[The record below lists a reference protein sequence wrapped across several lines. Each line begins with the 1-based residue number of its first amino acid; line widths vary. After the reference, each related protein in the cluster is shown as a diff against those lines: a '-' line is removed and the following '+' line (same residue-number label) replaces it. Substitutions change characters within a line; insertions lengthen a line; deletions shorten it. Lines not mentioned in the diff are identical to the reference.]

1 MVPSPLTL
9 SNAASCGLR
18 SGRFSYSTTYS
29 GGCLGS
35 SSGEGRSE
43 LRYAQRCAE
52 FRELQSVER
61 TAPLAQ
67 LEVRLARC
75 LVLLIPR
82 ELRFVGTFR
91 VPLECFTRWHVGSA
105 QVCTRVAFQRGF
117 T

>member
-1 MVPSPLTL
+1 MAPSPLTL